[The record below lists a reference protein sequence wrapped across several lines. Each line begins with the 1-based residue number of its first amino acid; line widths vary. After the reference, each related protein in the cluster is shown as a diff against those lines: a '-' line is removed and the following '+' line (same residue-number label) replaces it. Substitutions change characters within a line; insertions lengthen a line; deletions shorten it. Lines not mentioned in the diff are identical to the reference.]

1 MASQQQNQSEQ
12 QQQEEEQFQSCYN
25 CRQSFTIEQMKIHA
39 PNCTTV
45 VDDSGNKSELNNM
58 QRKQGQET
66 SSLSNSTGG
75 SKKR

>member
-1 MASQQQNQSEQ
+1 MASSQ

-25 CRQSFTIEQMKIHA
+25 CRQSYSIEQMKIHA

-45 VDDSGNKSELNNM
+45 VDDSGNKSELNSNM

-66 SSLSNSTGG
+66 SSISNNSGV